1 MRRPLSNVALGLL
14 IVAGFIFAET
24 APKLDFDK
32 VDPRK
37 MLTDPYSYWSQPYN
51 FYYFHHMDKVPKQRL
66 DWVRKPGQA
75 FRLLETT
82 APFSLTYTVND
93 KTYSLDDYL
102 LQGDVLGLLVM
113 KDNQIVYE
121 KYLHDAM
128 PEDRFLSMSISK
140 SVVSVLIGVA
150 LEEGKL
156 HSVDDPVTQY
166 LPYLKD
172 SAYKDATLKNLL
184 QMASGIE
191 FNEDYLDP
199 KADIHRVIFDLIRGG
214 EPFKETA
221 VALKQER
228 KPGTAFHYQSIN
240 TQMLG
245 LILEK
250 VTGTPLNKYAEEKL
264 WKKIGAESDAFFYE
278 SKNQPEICAFG
289 CFNATLRDYAR
300 FGLMAMNYGKL
311 GDTRVVNDAW
321 MRESTTAPAFNPGYG
336 YQWWLTANS
345 PDHVFRAIGIY
356 GQTIYINPAKHVVIA
371 QFRALPKPSGALHG
385 IPPSPFEAIV
395 GKLAP

>member
-1 MRRPLSNVALGLL
+1 MRRIWSNAAPTLL
-14 IVAGFIFAET
+14 IIASFIFAET

-51 FYYFHHMDKVPKQRL
+51 FYYFHHMDKVPNQRL
-66 DWVRKPGQA
+66 DWVRRPA
-75 FRLLETT
+75 HLFRLVEPT
-82 APFSLTYTVND
+82 APFSLSYTVND

-102 LQGDVLGLLVM
+102 LQGNVLGLLVL

-121 KYLHDAM
+121 KYLHDAT

-150 LEEGKL
+150 LEEGKI
-156 HSVDDPVTQY
+156 HSVDDLVTQY

-214 EPFKETA
+214 EAFKETA

-228 KPGTAFHYQSIN
+228 RPGTAFHYQSIN

-300 FGLMAMNYGKL
+300 FGLMAMSYGKL
-311 GDTRVVNDAW
+311 GDTRVVNAAW
-321 MRESTTAPAFNPGYG
+321 MHESTTAPAFNAGYG
-336 YQWWLTANS
+336 YQWWLSANS

-371 QFRALPKPSGALHG
+371 QFRALPKPSGALPG
-385 IPPSPFEAIV
+385 IPPSPLEAIA
-395 GKLAP
+395 GKVAP

>member
-1 MRRPLSNVALGLL
+1 MPRPLNKLLLVLLLLAAVA
-14 IVAGFIFAET
+14 VAGP

-32 VDPRK
+32 VDPHK

-51 FYYFHHMDKVPKQRL
+51 FYYFHHIDKIPNQRP
-66 DWVRKPGQA
+66 DWVHKSGPVYRLQEPG
-75 FRLLETT
+75 
-82 APFSLTYTVND
+82 APFSLTYAAND

-102 LQGDVLGLLVM
+102 KQGDVLGLIVV

-121 KYLHDAM
+121 KYLHDAT

-140 SVVSVLIGVA
+140 SVVSVLFGVA
-150 LEEGKL
+150 LEEGKI
-156 HSVDDPVTQY
+156 HSVDDPVVRY
-166 LPYLKD
+166 LPFLKD

-184 QMASGIE
+184 QMASGIQ

-221 VALKQER
+221 VALKSER
-228 KPGTAFHYQSIN
+228 KPGTQFHYQSIN

-245 LILEK
+245 LILAK
-250 VTGTPLNKYAEEKL
+250 VTGMPLNRYAEEKL
-264 WKKIGAESDAFFYE
+264 WKKIGAQSDAFFYE

-300 FGLMAMNYGKL
+300 FGLMAMNYGTL
-311 GDTRVVNDAW
+311 GSARVVSDAW
-321 MRESTTAPAFNPGYG
+321 MRESTTAPNFNAGYG

-345 PDHVFRAIGIY
+345 PDHVFRAIGVY

-371 QFRALPKPSGALHG
+371 QFRALPKPSGPMPGA
-385 IPPSPFEAIV
+385 PPPPFDAIAA
-395 GKLAP
+395 KIAQ